1 MRNNRNNN
9 RIKTRYTKNDIS
21 NINNA
26 YYKKVEEY
34 SKLSLDEL
42 KELYPILGGTY
53 RIACLEV
60 VNNKLQEQKE
70 ANLKEAIAE
79 VKQDNIDKDEE
90 VQTD

>member
-9 RIKTRYTKNDIS
+9 RIKTRYTKSDIS
-21 NINNA
+21 NIKNA

-79 VKQDNIDKDEE
+79 VKQDNIDKDEQ
-90 VQTD
+90 V